1 MPSMFPGMYA
11 NPDDPNRGPRRRPT
25 ADHGTWP
32 SSLRFGYYVLVGT
45 AILLV
50 LSGMVALAQDYG
62 GDPDAAPEVID
73 AYHRN
78 VRFIGIYNIIAGLVI
93 AALGAQ
99 LKSGGRISRRVLA
112 AVMALTIFFNIAAFA
127 IQVGGLAM
135 VAVCVL
141 LGVAAVLV
149 FRPDA
154 NAYIRRMSDERD

>member
-11 NPDDPNRGPRRRPT
+11 NPDDPNRGPRRSASDAP
-25 ADHGTWP
+25 GTWP
-32 SSLRFGYYVLVGT
+32 SSLRWGYYVLVAT

-50 LSGMVALAQDYG
+50 LVGMIALAQDYG
-62 GDPDAAPEVID
+62 GDPEAAPEVID

-78 VRFIGIYNIIAGLVI
+78 VRFIGVYNIIAGLVV

-99 LKSGGRISRRVLA
+99 LKSGGKISRRVLA
-112 AVMALTIFFNIAAFA
+112 GVIALTIFFNIAAFA

-135 VAVCVL
+135 VAICVL
-141 LGVAAVLV
+141 LGVAAVMV